1 MTKLA
6 AALPDGHGLDAV
18 RRHLLETPRRRHI
31 AIGLVST
38 KSVTDDYDKGEKEP
52 TAAFRQLEVITY
64 QADTTLAEQ
73 LLSRAYD
80 RRQGATLLPI
90 DVEDIA
96 GAAFP
101 GRSEDVSTDLAGQTK
116 NLDDHQARELGHSLD
131 RPLRHEL
138 RDAIDVLR
146 SNKEWVKLGRARRVL
161 QLAIATYEEN
171 DKRLLRDEDGYLVD
185 PETGAIVDEEKLTSE
200 DLDRMLAALDEA
212 EKEEGG
218 PGDGEEPPAA

>member
-101 GRSEDVSTDLAGQTK
+101 GRSEDVSTDLAGQTR

-138 RDAIDVLR
+138 RD
-146 SNKEWVKLGRARRVL
+146 
-161 QLAIATYEEN
+161 
-171 DKRLLRDEDGYLVD
+171 
-185 PETGAIVDEEKLTSE
+185 AIVDEEKLTSE